1 MNFSFFSSTENRID
15 SVNKEILTRALLPAK
30 LYIKMRTQTHT
41 PIHSH
46 NSKTQHKHA
55 EYQLRALNKITRLQ
69 AYRILVDFCPIFD
82 HSLTKTHK
90 LTLTQSESKCYTQK
104 STTH

>member
-1 MNFSFFSSTENRID
+1 
-15 SVNKEILTRALLPAK
+15 
-30 LYIKMRTQTHT
+30 MRTQHT

-46 NSKTQHKHA
+46 NSKTQLKHA
-55 EYQLRALNKITRLQ
+55 ENQLRALKKITRSQ

-90 LTLTQSESKCYTQK
+90 LTQSESKCYTQK
-104 STTH
+104 KKYHTLALLEKLHDRKTKDLNQVKIKQNQTKAYLVCKELG